1 MAKPKRPPV
10 RKGAR
15 DILEALKQ
23 PDLDPSR
30 RTALQFVARVRR
42 FASGKRQASTDTA
55 HPLEFYVAHSV
66 CVCCDRPSARTYCS
80 ELCQQEATTV
90 RYLRRVL
97 ADLRVNDLD
106 VQAGIGI
113 RLLMLAGGGY
123 PEEARDL
130 APGLRAQILE
140 RDNHI
145 CQLCGGVATQID
157 HIHGSSPEPSNLQS
171 LCGNCN
177 RKKAWG
183 AARVVT
189 AESDPETFTR
199 VQAQYDRLAQ
209 RVAVAV
215 PLRLCDDE
223 ELWKVA
229 QYPIRSART
238 KPRLPR
244 A

>member
-1 MAKPKRPPV
+1 MEKPKQPPM
-10 RKGAR
+10 RKDSQ

-30 RTALQFVARVRR
+30 RNALQFVARVRR
-42 FASGKRQASTDTA
+42 FGLGRAQASTSTA
-55 HPLEFYVAHSV
+55 HPLAFYVANSV
-66 CVCCDRPSARTYCS
+66 CVGCDKPSARTYCS
-80 ELCQQEATTV
+80 ELCQQEATTA

-97 ADLRVNDLD
+97 ADSRVNDPD

-130 APGLRAQILE
+130 APRLRAQILE

-145 CQLCGGVATQID
+145 CRLCGGVATQID
-157 HIHGSSPEPSNLQS
+157 HIRGSSSEPTNLQS
-171 LCGNCN
+171 LCGDCN
-177 RKKAWG
+177 RRKAWG
-183 AARVVT
+183 AANVVT
-189 AESDPETFTR
+189 AESDPETFAR

-209 RVAVAV
+209 RVAASV

-229 QYPIRSART
+229 QYPIRSARK
-238 KPRLPR
+238 KPRLH
-244 A
+244 